1 MAEFITPLQLAAQY
15 GHSYV
20 CKYLYDNMYCVWSI
34 SLQMTPIPLAIT
46 MRKFLLN
53 WCNLV
58 SISRKSMFK
67 YLGW

>member
-34 SLQMTPIPLAIT
+34 SLQMTPIPLAYHYTANIYDQIT
-46 MRKFLLN
+46 MEL
-53 WCNLV
+53 
-58 SISRKSMFK
+58 
-67 YLGW
+67 